1 MRGAAR
7 SPGGRSVAQP
17 PGRIHHGYNTAPT
30 MAKKKTVRRRKRVA
44 PRSVGLA
51 APETAAVNDRQTK
64 ELAAQIESDGG
75 VVLAS

>member
-1 MRGAAR
+1 
-7 SPGGRSVAQP
+7 
-17 PGRIHHGYNTAPT
+17 